1 MLTREEYGFTTDA
14 NEDPEVT
21 LQAVQQTYR
30 QKKLKQ
36 LSLQDETN
44 LLKVPDIEKNL
55 GDSVSDSSRA
65 TDSSDD
71 DLKLSNAAIED
82 RMSTKSENCISAS
95 ESSQKMCQKKENFN
109 VVLKNKKV
117 INSTG
122 TNQKKI
128 TDLKCKGNKITGKKI
143 NQ

>member
-1 MLTREEYGFTTDA
+1 MLTKEEYGFITDA

-21 LQAVQQTYR
+21 LQAVQQAYR

-36 LSLQDETN
+36 LSFQDETN

-82 RMSTKSENCISAS
+82 RMSIKSKNCIPAS
-95 ESSQKMCQKKENFN
+95 ESQVKK
-109 VVLKNKKV
+109 LTNKRC
-117 INSTG
+117 I
-122 TNQKKI
+122 
-128 TDLKCKGNKITGKKI
+128 
-143 NQ
+143 